1 MADTY
6 NINIETKAQ
15 LDEIHKLLEELRA
28 ISAEMSVI
36 NGQTFSAVSMS
47 AAQLSKTSKDLLTAT
62 LANKKAMENVSG
74 ATDKA
79 SDSSKKFRDETKK
92 TKDEIDGFSS
102 TLQGAYMELG
112 AMGTR
117 LATQLP
123 SAITATIQAFGRQEA
138 AVQKVSEAIRAQ
150 GGRVSEVLPI
160 MQNLASE
167 IQRITTYGD
176 EQVLEMQAMASAMG
190 VNAAQMEG
198 AIRTAIGLSTALG
211 MDVMTATKAASAA
224 VQGKTTALQEYI
236 PALSKCT
243 TEAEKL
249 AEVQKLAAS
258 GFAQAEAGVDTLD
271 GRLKQ
276 CANAWGDLQEVVG
289 EAFAPAIKNVATMLR
304 AVCELVTSMPIAVK
318 ALTLSLTSL
327 AVGFAFTKV
336 GGLLKV
342 ADSFLGVAGGV
353 RTTTAA
359 MHGLNAAVRANPL
372 GLLATAVTAAILGI
386 SQLVEYVS
394 SLTDAEDEEA
404 QKTRE
409 AYEARRREAAEIRKA
424 AGVIAD
430 YEAEL
435 KKANASASDTA
446 ESIEKLSAEIAS
458 LEAAQGNGAT
468 NAVEN
473 AQKLVEKKRELAELQ
488 KLYVER
494 VKAAAAA
501 EFESMTNREV
511 ERKYQVEK
519 DLNAARAVGIERI
532 VKFREAE
539 LAHVELA
546 QKALEI
552 QKKYYADHAHLV
564 NSEQDR
570 VRIMTDAE
578 KFAKMKLGELQQ
590 EADAQKWLN
599 AETESAKTRQHD
611 LELDILRARASGNE
625 TLAKELEGSQRVAQ
639 LASEIFEASRKEG
652 MSRDQLVALQNSA
665 NAQAKERYNLE
676 KSISDE
682 TERQNLAKNAQA
694 KIEDIILANKI
705 EQLKAQGKLKEAQ
718 ALEEE
723 REIRRTL
730 AGLQGVSD
738 SDKKKLGNMMR
749 QTNSYKAQ
757 QEQQRGGKAGGLTPQ
772 QGFGAGQNSRSTSLG
787 FEGESSAL
795 SRKNSLAGGRGFG
808 GGFGT
813 QRGQA
818 FGSGFGQN
826 TLTSGRGSRNGL
838 PATVS
843 AKYAEQYAQFK
854 EARRTGAI
862 GANVGWTDFRDG
874 KGAGMEQAKQT
885 QSASAKEMTR
895 QAQNYLGSVE
905 SVSAKMAGVAPK
917 GVRDIAEASDKPAE
931 PRKLERKDEEAK
943 KTETKTTP
951 ARKALTNRTQN
962 PPNQSAN
969 AGGKDQR
976 RIVALL
982 ESIEKSVRGQSESG
996 FSSSGEYVEGTR

>member
-28 ISAEMSVI
+28 ISAEMSKI

-289 EAFAPAIKNVATMLR
+289 EAFAPAVKNVATMLR
-304 AVCELVTSMPIAVK
+304 VVCELVTSMPVAVK

-353 RTTTAA
+353 RTTTVA

-372 GLLATAVTAAILGI
+372 GLLATAVTAAIFGI

-394 SLTDAEDEEA
+394 NLTDAEDEEA
-404 QKTRE
+404 QKIHE
-409 AYEARRREAAEIRKA
+409 AYEARRRQTAEMRKA
-424 AGVIAD
+424 AGVIAA

-435 KKANASASDTA
+435 KKANASAADTA
-446 ESIEKLSAEIAS
+446 ESIEKLSAEIAK
-458 LEAAQGNGAT
+458 LEAAQGNGGT

-473 AQKLVEKKRELAELQ
+473 AQKIVEKKRELAELQ

-494 VKAAAAA
+494 VKAAADA
-501 EFESMTNREV
+501 EFASMANRET
-511 ERKYQVEK
+511 ERKYQIEK

-539 LAHVELA
+539 LAHVEAA

-570 VRIMTDAE
+570 VRIMADAE
-578 KFAKMKLGELQQ
+578 KFAKMKLGELRQ

-599 AETESAKTRQHD
+599 AETESAKTRQRD

-652 MSRDQLVALQNSA
+652 MTRDQLVALQNSA
-665 NAQAKERYNLE
+665 NAQARERYNLE

-705 EQLKAQGKLKEAQ
+705 EQLKTQGKLREAQ

-818 FGSGFGQN
+818 FGGGFGQN
-826 TLTSGRGSRNGL
+826 TLTSGGRRDGL
-838 PATVS
+838 PSTVS
-843 AKYAEQYAQFK
+843 AKYADQYAQFK
-854 EARRTGAI
+854 AARKSGAI

-874 KGAGMEQAKQT
+874 KGAGVEQAKQT

-895 QAQNYLGSVE
+895 QAQNYLGSIE

-917 GVRDIAEASDKPAE
+917 GVKDIAETADKKPE
-931 PRKLERKDEEAK
+931 PRKLEKKDDEK

-969 AGGKDQR
+969 SGGKDQR

-982 ESIEKSVRGQSESG
+982 ESIEKSVRGQNESN
-996 FSSSGEYVEGTR
+996 FSGSYGEYVEGTR

>member
-1 MADTY
+1 MPPY
-6 NINIETKAQ
+6 HIEIDVNAKIDALEQVQKA
-15 LDEIHKLLEELRA
+15 LDEINGRVGVLSESTGKME
-28 ISAEMSVI
+28 SVMTGAMMNI
-36 NGQTFSAVSMS
+36 G
-47 AAQLSKTSKDLLTAT
+47 AQLSN
-62 LANKKAMENVSG
+62 LAMKV
-74 ATDKA
+74 
-79 SDSSKKFRDETKK
+79 
-92 TKDEIDGFSS
+92 
-102 TLQGAYMELG
+102 
-112 AMGTR
+112 
-117 LATQLP
+117 P
-123 SAITATIQAFGRQEA
+123 SFAAVTIQAFGRQEA

-236 PALSKCT
+236 PALSKCK

-276 CANAWGDLQEVVG
+276 CANAWGDLQEVIG
-289 EAFAPAIKNVATMLR
+289 EAFAPAVKNVATMLR
-304 AVCELVTSMPIAVK
+304 VVCELVTSMPIAVK

-372 GLLATAVTAAILGI
+372 GLLATAVTAAIFGI

-394 SLTDAEDEEA
+394 NLTDAEDEEA
-404 QKTRE
+404 QKIHE

-424 AGVIAD
+424 AGVIAA

-435 KKANASASDTA
+435 KKANVSASDTA
-446 ESIEKLSAEIAS
+446 DSIEKLSAEIAK

-473 AQKLVEKKRELAELQ
+473 AQKIVEKKRELAELQ

-564 NSEQDR
+564 KSEQDR

-578 KFAKMKLGELQQ
+578 KFAKMKIGELQQ

-599 AETESAKTRQHD
+599 AETESAKTRQRD

-639 LASEIFEASRKEG
+639 LASEIFESSRREG

-665 NAQAKERYNLE
+665 NAQAKERYGLE

-757 QEQQRGGKAGGLTPQ
+757 QEQQRGGKAGAAGALTPQGRQ
-772 QGFGAGQNSRSTSLG
+772 QGFGAGQNSRNTQFG

-795 SRKNSLAGGRGFG
+795 ARENSLAGGRGFG
-808 GGFGT
+808 SGVGGGFGT
-813 QRGQA
+813 QRGQS
-818 FGSGFGQN
+818 FGGGFGQN